1 MARRLIATDGG
12 IRMTNQEIIAQAEQ
26 VIIKTYGRYPVAFVR
41 GQGSTVW
48 DADGKSYTDFLSGI
62 AVCVLGHCHPRVV
75 AAITKQAQTLI
86 HVSNYY
92 HTVPQTEVATF
103 LSEHSFGG
111 KAFFCNSG
119 AEANEAALKIA
130 RKYSHDRYSE
140 ARTDIITTTNSFHGR
155 TLGTIAATG
164 QAKVQKGFEPGLP
177 GFSYVPYGDL
187 AAMEQAITEHTC
199 AVLVEPIQGEGG
211 IVIPPDGYLEGLRR
225 MCDQR
230 DVLLMFDEV
239 QTGIGHSGYFFGYQH
254 EGVVPD
260 VMTLAKGLAGGM
272 PIGVMMAK
280 PHVAEALG
288 PGTHGSTFGGNPVS
302 CSAALA
308 VLQTIESE
316 NILEH
321 VKSVGAYFTAG
332 LKRLQAKYACITE
345 VRSRGLMLAAEL
357 NRPGGPI
364 VLKCLE
370 RGYLIN
376 YTMDNVLRFVPPL
389 IITQQEVDG
398 LLQTLDGVFAE
409 E

>member
-1 MARRLIATDGG
+1 M
-12 IRMTNQEIIAQAEQ
+12 
-26 VIIKTYGRYPVAFVR
+26 
-41 GQGSTVW
+41 
-48 DADGKSYTDFLSGI
+48 
-62 AVCVLGHCHPRVV
+62 
-75 AAITKQAQTLI
+75 
-86 HVSNYY
+86 
-92 HTVPQTEVATF
+92 
-103 LSEHSFGG
+103 
-111 KAFFCNSG
+111 
-119 AEANEAALKIA
+119 NE
-130 RKYSHDRYSE
+130 
-140 ARTDIITTTNSFHGR
+140 T
-155 TLGTIAATG
+155 
-164 QAKVQKGFEPGLP
+164 
-177 GFSYVPYGDL
+177 
-187 AAMEQAITEHTC
+187 TC

-239 QTGIGHSGYFFGYQH
+239 QTGIGHTGYYFGYQH

-316 NILEH
+316 NLLAY
-321 VKSVGAYFTAG
+321 VQQMGAYFLAG
-332 LKRLQAKYACITE
+332 LQRLQKKYPFITE
-345 VRSRGLMLAAEL
+345 VRGRGLMLAAQMD
-357 NRPGGPI
+357 RPGGHM
-364 VLKCLE
+364 VVKCME

-376 YTMDNVLRFVPPL
+376 CTVDTILRFLPPL
-389 IITQQEVDG
+389 TITQQEIDG
-398 LLQTLDGVFAE
+398 LLTVLDTVLGE

>member
-1 MARRLIATDGG
+1 
-12 IRMTNQEIIAQAEQ
+12 MTNQEIITQAEQ

-41 GQGSTVW
+41 GQGATVW
-48 DADGKSYTDFLSGI
+48 DADGKAYTDFLTGI

-75 AAITKQAQTLI
+75 EAITKQASTLI

-92 HTVPQTEVATF
+92 HTLPQTEVATF
-103 LSEHSFGG
+103 LSEHAFGG

-130 RKYSHDRYSE
+130 RKYSHDRHGDDRWE
-140 ARTDIITTTNSFHGR
+140 IITTTNSFHGR

-164 QAKVQKGFEPGLP
+164 QEKVRKGFEPALP
-177 GFSYVPYGDL
+177 GFTYVPYGDL
-187 AAMEQAITEHTC
+187 AAAEQAMNERTC
-199 AVLVEPIQGEGG
+199 AVLIEPIQGEGG
-211 IVIPPDGYLEGLRR
+211 IVVPPTGYLEGLRR
-225 MCDQR
+225 MCDQH

-239 QTGIGHSGYFFGYQH
+239 QTGIGHTGYYFGYQH

-302 CSAALA
+302 CSAAMA

-316 NILEH
+316 NLLDH
-321 VKSVGAYFTAG
+321 VKHMGAHFMAG
-332 LKRLQAKYACITE
+332 LKRLQQKYPFIVN
-345 VRSRGLMLAAEL
+345 VRGRGLMLAAEL
-357 NRPGGPI
+357 DRAGGHM
-364 VLKCLE
+364 VVKCLE

-376 YTMDNVLRFVPPL
+376 CTVDTVLRFLPPL
-389 IITQQEVDG
+389 TITQQEIDG
-398 LLQTLDGVFAE
+398 LLGVLDAVLGE
-409 E
+409 EK

>member
-1 MARRLIATDGG
+1 
-12 IRMTNQEIIAQAEQ
+12 MTNQDIIAQAEQ

-48 DADGKSYTDFLSGI
+48 DAEGKSYTDFLTGI

-75 AAITKQAQTLI
+75 EAITTQARTLL
-86 HVSNYY
+86 HVSNFY
-92 HTVPQTEVATF
+92 HTLPQTEVATF
-103 LSEHSFGG
+103 LSEHAFGG
-111 KAFFCNSG
+111 KSFFCNSG

-130 RKYSHDRYSE
+130 RKYSHDRHDES
-140 ARTDIITTTNSFHGR
+140 RTDIITTTNSFHGR
-155 TLGTIAATG
+155 TLGTVAATG
-164 QAKVQKGFEPGLP
+164 QEKVRKGFEPTLP
-177 GFSYVPYGDL
+177 GFTYVTYGDL
-187 AAMEQAITEHTC
+187 GAMEQAMTERTC

-211 IVIPPDGYLEGLRR
+211 IVIPPQGYLEGLRR

-239 QTGIGHSGYFFGYQH
+239 QTGIGHTGYYFGYQH

-260 VMTLAKGLAGGM
+260 VMTLAKGLGGGL

-280 PHVAEALG
+280 AHVAEALG

-308 VLQTIESE
+308 VLQTIED
-316 NILEH
+316 EH
-321 VKSVGAYFTAG
+321 LLDHVQEIGAYFVDG
-332 LKRLQAKYACITE
+332 LKRLQKKYAFITE
-345 VRSRGLMLAAEL
+345 VRGRGLMVAAEL
-357 NRPGGPI
+357 DRPGGHM
-364 VLKCLE
+364 VMKALE

-376 YTMDNVLRFVPPL
+376 CTVDCVLRFLPPL
-389 IITQQEVDG
+389 IVTQQEVDG
-398 LLQTLDGVFAE
+398 LLATLDTIFAE

>member
-1 MARRLIATDGG
+1 
-12 IRMTNQEIIAQAEQ
+12 MTNQDIITQAEQ

-41 GQGSTVW
+41 GQGATVW
-48 DADGKSYTDFLSGI
+48 DADGKAYTDFLTGI

-75 AAITKQAQTLI
+75 EAITRQASTLI

-92 HTVPQTEVATF
+92 HTLPQTEVATF
-103 LSEHSFGG
+103 LSEHAFGG

-130 RKYSHDRYSE
+130 RKYSHDHHGDERWE
-140 ARTDIITTTNSFHGR
+140 IITTTNSFHGR

-164 QAKVQKGFEPGLP
+164 QEKVRKGFEPTLP
-177 GFSYVPYGDL
+177 GFIYVPYGDL
-187 AAMEQAITEHTC
+187 AAAEQAMNERTC
-199 AVLVEPIQGEGG
+199 AVLIEPIQGEGG
-211 IVIPPDGYLEGLRR
+211 IVVPPTGYLEGLRR
-225 MCDQR
+225 MCDQH

-239 QTGIGHSGYFFGYQH
+239 QTGIGHTGYYFGYQH

-280 PHVAEALG
+280 PHIAEALG

-316 NILEH
+316 NLLDH
-321 VKSVGAYFTAG
+321 VKHMGAHFMAG
-332 LKRLQAKYACITE
+332 LKRLQQKYPFMVN
-345 VRSRGLMLAAEL
+345 VRGRGLMLAAEL
-357 NRPGGPI
+357 DRTGGHM
-364 VLKCLE
+364 VVKCLE

-376 YTMDNVLRFVPPL
+376 CTVDTVLRFLPPL
-389 IITQQEVDG
+389 TITQQEING
-398 LLQTLDGVFAE
+398 LLGVLDAVLGE
-409 E
+409 EK

>member
-1 MARRLIATDGG
+1 
-12 IRMTNQEIIAQAEQ
+12 MTNQDIIAQAEQ

-48 DADGKSYTDFLSGI
+48 DADGKSYTDFLTGI

-75 AAITKQAQTLI
+75 EAITKQAQTLL
-86 HVSNYY
+86 HVSNFY
-92 HTVPQTEVATF
+92 HTLPQTEVATF
-103 LSEHSFGG
+103 LSEHAFGG
-111 KAFFCNSG
+111 KSFFCNSG

-130 RKYSHDRYSE
+130 RKYSHDRHDES
-140 ARTDIITTTNSFHGR
+140 RTDIITTTNSFHGR
-155 TLGTIAATG
+155 TLGTVAATG
-164 QAKVQKGFEPGLP
+164 QEKVRKGFEPTLP
-177 GFSYVPYGDL
+177 GFTYVTYGDL
-187 AAMEQAITEHTC
+187 GAMEQAMTERTC

-211 IVIPPDGYLEGLRR
+211 IVIPPQGYLEGLRR

-239 QTGIGHSGYFFGYQH
+239 QTGIGHTGYYFGYQH

-260 VMTLAKGLAGGM
+260 VMTLAKGLGGGL

-280 PHVAEALG
+280 AHVAEALG

-308 VLQTIESE
+308 VLQTIED
-316 NILEH
+316 EH
-321 VKSVGAYFTAG
+321 LLDHVQEIGAYFVDG
-332 LKRLQAKYACITE
+332 LKRLQKKYAFITE
-345 VRSRGLMLAAEL
+345 VRGRGLMVAAEL
-357 NRPGGPI
+357 DRPGGHM
-364 VLKCLE
+364 VMKALE

-376 YTMDNVLRFVPPL
+376 CTVDCVLRFLPPL
-389 IITQQEVDG
+389 IVTQQEVDG
-398 LLQTLDGVFAE
+398 LLATLDIIFAE

>member
-1 MARRLIATDGG
+1 
-12 IRMTNQEIIAQAEQ
+12 MTNQDIIAQAEQ

-48 DADGKSYTDFLSGI
+48 DADGKSYTDFLTGI

-75 AAITKQAQTLI
+75 EAITKQAQTLL
-86 HVSNYY
+86 HVSNFY
-92 HTVPQTEVATF
+92 HTLPQTEVATF
-103 LSEHSFGG
+103 LSEHAFGG
-111 KAFFCNSG
+111 KSFFCNSG

-130 RKYSHDRYSE
+130 RKYSHDRHDES
-140 ARTDIITTTNSFHGR
+140 RTDIITTTNSFHGR
-155 TLGTIAATG
+155 TLGTVAATG
-164 QAKVQKGFEPGLP
+164 QEKVRKGFEPTLP
-177 GFSYVPYGDL
+177 GFTYVTYGDL
-187 AAMEQAITEHTC
+187 GAMEQAMTERTC

-211 IVIPPDGYLEGLRR
+211 IVIPPQGYLEGLRR

-239 QTGIGHSGYFFGYQH
+239 QTGIGHTGYYFGYQH

-260 VMTLAKGLAGGM
+260 VMTLAKGLGGGL

-280 PHVAEALG
+280 AHVAEALG

-308 VLQTIESE
+308 VLQTIED
-316 NILEH
+316 EH
-321 VKSVGAYFTAG
+321 LLDHVQEIGAYFVDG
-332 LKRLQAKYACITE
+332 LKRLQKKYAFITE
-345 VRSRGLMLAAEL
+345 VRGRGLMVAAEL
-357 NRPGGPI
+357 DRPGGHM
-364 VLKCLE
+364 VMKALE

-376 YTMDNVLRFVPPL
+376 CTVDCVLRFLPPL
-389 IITQQEVDG
+389 IVTQQEVDG
-398 LLQTLDGVFAE
+398 LLATLETIFAE

>member
-1 MARRLIATDGG
+1 
-12 IRMTNQEIIAQAEQ
+12 MTNQDIITQAEQ

-41 GQGSTVW
+41 GQGATVW
-48 DADGKSYTDFLSGI
+48 DADGKAYTDFLTGI

-75 AAITKQAQTLI
+75 EAITKQASTLI

-92 HTVPQTEVATF
+92 HTLPQTEVATF
-103 LSEHSFGG
+103 LSEHAFGG

-130 RKYSHDRYSE
+130 RKYSHDRHGDDRWE
-140 ARTDIITTTNSFHGR
+140 IITTTNSFHGR
-155 TLGTIAATG
+155 TLGTLAATG
-164 QAKVQKGFEPGLP
+164 QEKVRKGFEPALP
-177 GFSYVPYGDL
+177 GFTYVPYGDL
-187 AAMEQAITEHTC
+187 AAAEQAMNERTC
-199 AVLVEPIQGEGG
+199 AVLIEPIQGEGG
-211 IVIPPDGYLEGLRR
+211 IVVPPTGYLEGLRR
-225 MCDQR
+225 MCDQH

-239 QTGIGHSGYFFGYQH
+239 QTGIGHTGYYFGYQH

-302 CSAALA
+302 CSAAMA

-316 NILEH
+316 NLLDH
-321 VKSVGAYFTAG
+321 VKQMGAHFMTG
-332 LKRLQAKYACITE
+332 LKRLQQKYPFIVN
-345 VRSRGLMLAAEL
+345 VRGRGLMLAAEL
-357 NRPGGPI
+357 DRAGGHM
-364 VLKCLE
+364 VVKCLD

-376 YTMDNVLRFVPPL
+376 CTVDTVLRFLPPL
-389 IITQQEVDG
+389 TITQQEIDG
-398 LLQTLDGVFAE
+398 LLGVLDAVLGE
-409 E
+409 EK

>member
-1 MARRLIATDGG
+1 
-12 IRMTNQEIIAQAEQ
+12 MTNQDIITQAER

-48 DADGKSYTDFLSGI
+48 DADGKSYTDFLSGL

-75 AAITKQAQTLI
+75 EAVTKQAQTLL
-86 HVSNYY
+86 HVSNFY
-92 HTVPQTEVATF
+92 HTVPQTQVATF
-103 LSEHSFGG
+103 LSDHAFGG

-130 RKYSHDRYSE
+130 RKYSHDHHSIDRS
-140 ARTDIITTTNSFHGR
+140 DVITTTNSFHGR
-155 TLGTIAATG
+155 TMGTIAATG
-164 QAKVQKGFEPGLP
+164 QEKVRHGFEPILP

-187 AAMEQAITEHTC
+187 AAMEQAITERTC

-225 MCDQR
+225 ICDQQ
-230 DVLLMFDEV
+230 DILLMFDEV
-239 QTGIGHSGYFFGYQH
+239 QTGVGHTGHFFGYQH
-254 EGVVPD
+254 EGVTPD
-260 VMTLAKGLAGGM
+260 VMTLAKGLAGGL

-280 PHVAEALG
+280 PHIAEALG

-308 VLQTIESE
+308 VLQTIEE
-316 NILEH
+316 EH
-321 VKSVGAYFTAG
+321 LLDHVRQVGDYFVNG
-332 LKRLQAKYACITE
+332 LQRLQKKYPFITN
-345 VRSRGLMLAAEL
+345 VRGRGLMVAAEL
-357 NRPGGPI
+357 DRPGGHMVI
-364 VLKCLE
+364 KCLE

-376 YTMDNVLRFVPPL
+376 CTVDTVLRFLPPL

-398 LLQTLDGVFAE
+398 LLGVLDAVFAE